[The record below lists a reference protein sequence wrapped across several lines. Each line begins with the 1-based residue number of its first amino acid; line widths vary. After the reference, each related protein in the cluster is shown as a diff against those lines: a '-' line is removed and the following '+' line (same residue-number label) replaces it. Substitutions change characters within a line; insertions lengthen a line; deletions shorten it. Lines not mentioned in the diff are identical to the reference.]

1 MSNQTE
7 IRVEAPNFHTVLGPS
22 IERYPDGYMYPVTV
36 LVRQSYVDHPKAFDA
51 GATFKVPGY
60 GVLVTKSDRSFV
72 FTPTDAYRAA
82 KGYEERIE
90 GRW

>member
-1 MSNQTE
+1 MTE
-7 IRVEAPNFHTVLGPS
+7 ITVEAPKFQTVLGNTVDK
-22 IERYPDGYMYPVTV
+22 YPKGYMYPVTV

-60 GVLVTKSDRSFV
+60 GVLVTKPDRSFV